1 KHLAHQLLGKEI
13 KAYADLVKGGQSF
26 LDLPFQ
32 EMMKHACQDADVT
45 MRLYPVLLEQL
56 RERGITEQFS
66 GDTLPLVTRFGDL
79 EFEGIS
85 VDPGRMEVIRRS
97 LIAKATRLKSRIFRE
112 MGKAFDLDSDRELWA
127 VLREALLSKGYLA
140 PGRIT
145 TSILEQLAISEPLV
159 QPVVEYKRFRSR
171 ILGLDSISAAARGER
186 IYPLFSQTKSRAGL
200 ASTVRPNLFD
210 MDSLPELKFCF
221 DGRVHDY
228 FRDRG
233 RALDALA
240 QVTQDPILQ
249 GVRASKSKVD
259 PFLTKRRLMRD
270 GDYDEFLL
278 SVVLGHSEAKL
289 SRRFLIDRLNIGTL
303 MRDIEKR
310 YEVTFGWLR
319 DYRRV
324 AQANGYATANGRRK
338 YIDDLRSSD
347 LAQ

>member
-1 KHLAHQLLGKEI
+1 
-13 KAYADLVKGGQSF
+13 
-26 LDLPFQ
+26 
-32 EMMKHACQDADVT
+32 
-45 MRLYPVLLEQL
+45 
-56 RERGITEQFS
+56 
-66 GDTLPLVTRFGDL
+66 
-79 EFEGIS
+79 
-85 VDPGRMEVIRRS
+85 
-97 LIAKATRLKSRIFRE
+97 
-112 MGKAFDLDSDRELWA
+112 

-159 QPVVEYKRFRSR
+159 QLIVEYKRLRSR
-171 ILGLDSISAAARGER
+171 ILGLDSISAAVRGER

-200 ASTVRPNLFD
+200 ASTVRPNLFN

-221 DGRVHDY
+221 DSRVHDH

-240 QVTQDPILQ
+240 YVTQDPILQ

-259 PFLTKRRLMRD
+259 AFLTKRRLMRD

-278 SVVLGHSEAKL
+278 SMVLGHSEVKL
-289 SRRFLIDRLNIGTL
+289 SRRFLIDRLNVATL

-319 DYRRV
+319 HYRRM
-324 AQANGYATANGRRK
+324 AQANGYATTNGKRK
-338 YIDDLRSSD
+338 YIDGLRSSD
-347 LAQ
+347 LAQREQALEDAVRWLVRY